1 MGQIAIW
8 LLMSY
13 KPTPPAAALGF
24 VDPSAMFNMV
34 QRMTQDRRR
43 NSLVYGNLGDGSTQA
58 GSNPSA
64 PDRFQSFLSAMTNKP
79 GPYQ

>member
-1 MGQIAIW
+1 
-8 LLMSY
+8 MSY

-43 NSLVYGNLGDGSTQA
+43 NSLVYGNLGGGFNSKGELIQSS
-58 GSNPSA
+58 SNSSA
-64 PDRFQSFLSAMTNKP
+64 PDRFQSFLSSMSNRSDRMT
-79 GPYQ
+79 Q

>member
-1 MGQIAIW
+1 
-8 LLMSY
+8 MSY
-13 KPTPPAAALGF
+13 KPAPPTASLGF
-24 VDPSAMFNMV
+24 IDPSAMFSMV

-43 NSLVYGNLGDGSTQA
+43 NSLVYGNLGSGKTQP

-64 PDRFQSFLSAMTNKP
+64 PDRFQSFLSFMTNKP